1 MGLVSVRGIDVGNI
15 DGHVVVQDWGAPGRA
30 TYIPSHVRTANR
42 HVMQALQV
50 EREVQWTV
58 CDVQGHVACCVSV
71 EVQRCVEVQ
80 NRNWNA
86 LCDVLDGRVG
96 LQIPLVCVIH

>member
-1 MGLVSVRGIDVGNI
+1 MGLVSVGGIDIGNI

-30 TYIPSHVRTANR
+30 TYIPGHVRTAIR

-50 EREVQWTV
+50 QGEVQWTV

-71 EVQRCVEVQ
+71 EVQ
-80 NRNWNA
+80 
-86 LCDVLDGRVG
+86 
-96 LQIPLVCVIH
+96 